1 MEKTDRSFLFRHL
14 STVTR
19 ASVLFA
25 THFHELTALAQT
37 VKHVKNLH
45 VVAHVEEKKDSVMGK
60 EITLLYKVAQG
71 TAAHF
76 FSSLSI
82 PCTSADGVRRGCT
95 GVCDQSFGI
104 HVAQL
109 ANFPEEVVKVR
120 TLPLIDLCIEL
131 LYADDDRFF

>member
-71 TAAHF
+71 TAASFF

-82 PCTSADGVRRGCT
+82 PCTSADGSKRGRYRRLRSKFRNSC
-95 GVCDQSFGI
+95 CSI
-104 HVAQL
+104 S
-109 ANFPEEVVKVR
+109 
-120 TLPLIDLCIEL
+120 
-131 LYADDDRFF
+131 